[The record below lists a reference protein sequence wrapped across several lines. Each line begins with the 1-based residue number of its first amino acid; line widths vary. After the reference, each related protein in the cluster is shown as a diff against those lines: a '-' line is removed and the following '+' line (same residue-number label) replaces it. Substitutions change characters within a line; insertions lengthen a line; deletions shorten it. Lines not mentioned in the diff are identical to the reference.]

1 MADNMINK
9 NYSVGV
15 DVGSTTVKVVVF
27 EGEKRLFGA
36 YERHRAQV
44 REALISLLNRACDT
58 VDKNIPMTV
67 AFTGSGS
74 INLAKHV
81 GVPFVQEVAADAEA
95 LKRTAPGTDVAIEL
109 GGEDAKIIYFTGGL
123 EERMNG
129 VCAGGTGSFIDQM
142 ASLLQTDATGLNE
155 YAKDYKQLYPIA
167 ARCGV
172 FAKSDIQPLINDG
185 VAREDLA
192 ASIMQAVV
200 NQTIS
205 GLACGKPIRGKV
217 AFLGG
222 PLHFLSSLREAF
234 IRTLKL
240 TPENTVI
247 PESPHL
253 FAASG
258 AAMLAKGEPITVSEL
273 IRKLEDCK
281 SMAFELKRLDPL
293 FENEKDYS
301 EFRARHDKAR
311 AKRAELS
318 TYKGNTYLGIDAG
331 STTTK
336 LALIGEDGELLWSHY
351 SSNNSSPITVAK
363 NALISMYRSLPPGVT
378 VTRSCST
385 GYGEELMKS
394 AFQLDEGQ
402 VETVAHC
409 TAAMFFDPKADCVL
423 DIGGQDMKYIRLKNG
438 VVDSVLLNEA
448 CSSGCG
454 SFIENFAQSL
464 DHTAASFAKE
474 ALFAQAP
481 ADLGTRCTVFMNS
494 NVKQAQKEGATLA
507 DISSGLAYS
516 VVKNALF
523 KVIKLTDASALGK
536 HVIVQGGTF
545 RSDAVLRA
553 FEKIAETQAICP
565 DISELMGAFGA
576 ALIAKNTYTGE
587 QTAFIGK
594 KELEELTFTTS
605 CVRCGK
611 CSNNCLLTVNK
622 FSGDRRYISGN
633 RCENGIGQKKKNTD
647 VPDVLSYKY
656 KRACNYDPLPA
667 DHAPMGEIGIPRVL
681 NMYENYPF
689 WAVFFKELGFRTV
702 LSPESSREIYQCGM
716 DSIPSESEC
725 YPAKL
730 SHGHVQALINSGVK
744 TIFYPSVFFERYE
757 QGASK
762 NYNCPMVIGYPEN
775 INNNVEDITS
785 GKVRFIHPFISFE
798 SEKIAS
804 ERLCEIMK
812 NSFDLPASAVK
823 KAVKAGWA
831 ELLKFKQDIKQA
843 GDEALQWI
851 EKNKGH
857 GIVIAGRPYHCD
869 PEINHGIP
877 GLITSYGIAVL
888 TEDCLP
894 AEAQRPIR
902 VTDQWSYHSR
912 LYTAAQF
919 VRERTDLDLL
929 QLNSFGCGLDAVTA
943 DQVSELLESAGKLY
957 TLLKIDEISNLGA
970 ARIRVRSL
978 IAAIGQ
984 RTDKKALKTPATYER
999 VVFTEQMRKDGY
1011 TLIAPQ
1017 MAPIHFELVQEAFK
1031 KYGYDLVILDND
1043 TRSAVDTG
1051 LKSVNNDACYP
1062 SLIVTGQLLNAV
1074 TSGKYDTDKLGI
1086 IMSQTGGCCRASNYI
1101 AFIRRALEKAGYP
1114 HIPVISLNMGEMEQ
1128 NPGFK
1133 ITLPMIVTAGRVLVW
1148 GDLLMKC
1155 LYRTRP
1161 YETEKGSAN
1170 KLFRSLMDEAKA
1182 LVKKGI
1188 TGADHKYMCKKIVSE
1203 FDSLPINDVK
1213 KPRVGIVGEILVKYM
1228 PLANNRLVELLEAE
1242 GAEAVVPDFIDFF
1255 QYGGYDNIYRS
1266 HNLGGT
1272 TGAALKGKLTVEA
1285 IELVKKAGEK
1295 ALSESKRFRPHARIE
1310 ELAEMAK
1317 PFLSLGNQ
1325 YGEGWFLTG
1334 EMIHLIHEGVNNIVC
1349 IQPFG
1354 CLPNHVVGKGV
1365 IKAIKKVHPEANIAA
1380 VDYDP
1385 GASEVNQLNRIK
1397 LLLSNN

>member
-1 MADNMINK
+1 MINTIP
-9 NYSVGV
+9 YSVGV
-15 DVGSTTVKVVVF
+15 DVGSTTVKVVILHDGKQIY
-27 EGEKRLFGA
+27 GE
-36 YERHRAQV
+36 YERHKAQV
-44 REALISLLNRACDT
+44 RQALISLLSDACGKLGGD
-58 VDKNIPMTV
+58 IPMTV
-67 AFTGSGS
+67 SFTGSGS

-95 LKRTAPGTDVAIEL
+95 LKRTSPGTDVAIEL

-142 ASLLQTDATGLNE
+142 AGLLQTDASGLNE
-155 YAKDYKQLYPIA
+155 YAKGYKQLYPIA

-185 VAREDLA
+185 VAKEDLA

-234 IRTLKL
+234 IRTLAL

-247 PESPHL
+247 PDSPHL
-253 FAASG
+253 FAAAG
-258 AAMLAKGEPITVSEL
+258 AAMLASGEPVTLGEL
-273 IRKLEDCK
+273 IDKLQNCGT
-281 SMAFELKRLDPL
+281 MAFELKRLDPL
-293 FENEKDYS
+293 FTDEDDYGK
-301 EFRARHDKAR
+301 FRQRHDKAKATR
-311 AKRAELS
+311 ADISEYR
-318 TYKGNTYLGIDAG
+318 GNCYLGIDAG

-336 LALIGEDGELLWSHY
+336 LALIGQDGQLLWSHY

-363 NALISMYRSLPPGVT
+363 QALCDMYSKLPDGAVIART
-378 VTRSCST
+378 CST
-385 GYGEELMKS
+385 GYGEELMKA
-394 AFQLDEGQ
+394 AFCLDEGQ

-409 TAAMFFDPKADCVL
+409 TAAMFFDPQADCVL
-423 DIGGQDMKYIRLKNG
+423 DIGGQDMKYIKLKNG
-438 VVDSVLLNEA
+438 AVDTVLLNEA

-464 DHTAASFAKE
+464 SHTAPSFARE

-494 NVKQAQKEGATLA
+494 NVKQAQKEGATLP
-507 DISSGLAYS
+507 DISAGLAYS

-523 KVIKLTDASALGK
+523 KVIKLTDAASLGK
-536 HVIVQGGTF
+536 HIIVQGGTF

-553 FEKIAETQAICP
+553 FEKISGVEAICP

-576 ALIAKNTYTGE
+576 ALIAKNTYSGTQSTFIDKASLE
-587 QTAFIGK
+587 Q
-594 KELEELTFTTS
+594 LTFTTS

-633 RCENGIGQKKKNTD
+633 RCENGIGQTKKNTD
-647 VPDVLSYKY
+647 IPDLVSYKY
-656 KRACNYDPLPA
+656 KRVCDYAPLPA
-667 DHAPMGEIGIPRVL
+667 DQAPMGVIGIPRVL

-689 WAVFFKELGFRTV
+689 WAVFFKELGFSV
-702 LSPESSREIYQCGM
+702 ALSPESSREIYQCGM

-730 SHGHVQALINSGVK
+730 SHGHVQSLINSGVK

-775 INNNVEDITS
+775 INNNVEDITE

-798 SEKIAS
+798 DEKKAAK
-804 ERLCEIMK
+804 RLCEVMK
-812 NSFDLPASAVK
+812 HCFGIPSAKVRSAVSK
-823 KAVKAGWA
+823 GWA
-831 ELLKFKQDIKQA
+831 ELLKFKQDIK
-843 GDEALQWI
+843 DEGKRALDWI
-851 EKNKGH
+851 EKHNAH
-857 GIVIAGRPYHCD
+857 GIVVAGRPYHCD
-869 PEINHGIP
+869 PEINHGLP
-877 GLITSYGIAVL
+877 GLITSYGMAVL

-919 VRERTDLDLL
+919 VRERSDLDLL
-929 QLNSFGCGLDAVTA
+929 QLNSFGCGLDAVTS
-943 DQVSELLESAGKLY
+943 DQVAELLESAGKLY

-970 ARIRVRSL
+970 ARIRIRSL
-978 IAAIGQ
+978 IAAINQ
-984 RTDKKALKTPATYER
+984 RCGEVTEHHSPATYER
-999 VVFTEQMRKDGY
+999 VVFTEKMKEEGY
-1011 TLIAPQ
+1011 TIIAPQ
-1017 MAPIHFELVQEAFK
+1017 MAPIHFELVQAAFK
-1031 KYGYDLVILDND
+1031 KHGYNLVILDND

-1074 TSGKYDTDKLGI
+1074 TSGQYDTDKLAI

-1114 HIPVISLNMGEMEQ
+1114 HIPVISLNMGGMEQ

-1133 ITLPMIVTAGRVLVW
+1133 FTLPMLLTAGRVLVW

-1161 YETEKGSAN
+1161 YEIEKGSAN
-1170 KLFRSLMDEAKA
+1170 ALFRSLMDEAKT
-1182 LVKKGI
+1182 LVSGNV
-1188 TGADHKYMCKKIVSE
+1188 TGKDHKRMCNKIVSS
-1203 FDSLPINDVK
+1203 FDSLPISDER

-1255 QYGGYDNIYRS
+1255 QYGGHDSIYRKHS
-1266 HNLGGT
+1266 LGGT
-1272 TGAALKGKLTVEA
+1272 SGAALKGKITIEA
-1285 IELVKKAGEK
+1285 IELVKKEGEK
-1295 ALSESKRFRPHARIE
+1295 ALSNSKRFHPHARIE

-1334 EMIHLIHEGVNNIVC
+1334 EMIHLIKEGVNNIVC

-1365 IKAIKKVHPEANIAA
+1365 IKAIKKTYPEANIAA

-1397 LLLSNN
+1397 LLLANN